1 MGIPLHPILRASIWV
16 AAAPLAFYVAL
27 LGLGVVPFF
36 QRHFLYAHT
45 INSLWWSDI
54 NAPEG
59 WGFAKN
65 QVTPFQLQTPDGETI
80 YAWHIMPLPLYLQ
93 HEAAVSTQKLG
104 LCNNF
109 TQTESFRLLASD
121 PEARLIISCNSHLQ
135 NAGHIA
141 QNERPNSYHALTD
154 TSSYHV
160 LAVDYRG
167 FGHSTGVPNE
177 NGLILDAAT
186 VVDWAINVA
195 KIPPSRIVLL
205 GHSLGTAV
213 ASGVAERYALQG
225 VEFAGIVLVAAFSDL
240 ASMLS
245 GYRFGGLVPALGPF
259 AMWPAFQRLLER
271 YIVDKWHSANR
282 LANIVRHTRSR
293 LRISLVH
300 AYNDMDIPWTEDNKL
315 FHAAASETMGILD
328 DDEFNSWKE
337 SNTVRT
343 SEKSF
348 VTTWKTGENIII
360 RQELFPWGGH
370 NEILSFAPVS
380 LAIIRAFDL
389 EGTAYD

>member
-121 PEARLIISCNSHLQ
+121 PEARLIISFHG

-259 AMWPAFQRLLER
+259 AMWPAFQRLLGR

>member
-121 PEARLIISCNSHLQ
+121 PEARLIISFHG

-315 FHAAASETMGILD
+315 FHAAASETLGILD

-389 EGTAYD
+389 EGTAYDG

>member
-121 PEARLIISCNSHLQ
+121 PEARLIISFHG

-141 QNERPNSYHALTD
+141 QNERPNSYHTLTD

-315 FHAAASETMGILD
+315 FHAAASETLGILD

-380 LAIIRAFDL
+380 LAIIRAFNL